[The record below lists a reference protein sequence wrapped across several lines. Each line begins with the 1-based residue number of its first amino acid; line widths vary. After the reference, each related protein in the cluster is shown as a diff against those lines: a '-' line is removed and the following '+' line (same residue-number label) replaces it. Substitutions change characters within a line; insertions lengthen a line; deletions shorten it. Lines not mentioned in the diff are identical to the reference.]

1 MDCQRVTIK
10 NSTPFSTL
18 RLKIEASINPG
29 IFESCGKVSF
39 RRCSTYASACAGLAS
54 PHHWREIMGFD
65 VPLYGDRMPVTPDGR
80 FIDGSIWLEKSPFR
94 PPLYSTAL
102 CASASRDPVSHKDRQ
117 PRIAPQHQ
125 VSSPEKA
132 KRRHPLDR
140 PMRPRELARR
150 GWKPSTRRPDV
161 QPGTDLDV
169 LDSQGQRR
177 KTVS

>member
-65 VPLYGDRMPVTPDGR
+65 VPLYGDRMPVTPDER
-80 FIDGSIWLEKSPFR
+80 FIDGSVWLEKSRSEEHTSELQSPDHLVCR
-94 PPLYSTAL
+94 LLLEKKKTIILYL
-102 CASASRDPVSHKDRQ
+102 
-117 PRIAPQHQ
+117 
-125 VSSPEKA
+125 
-132 KRRHPLDR
+132 LNY
-140 PMRPRELARR
+140 
-150 GWKPSTRRPDV
+150 
-161 QPGTDLDV
+161 
-169 LDSQGQRR
+169 
-177 KTVS
+177 